1 VCGVKEVQIFIETPC
16 TLKVAMAHSQLAH
29 RETLPIDQPAFF
41 CNIRRVGLPTAQI
54 FTAK

>member
-1 VCGVKEVQIFIETPC
+1 VQIFIETPC
-16 TLKVAMAHSQLAH
+16 KLKVAMAHSQLAH

-41 CNIRRVGLPTAQI
+41 FCNIRRVGLPTAQI